1 MTNPIIIDNFLDKDF
16 FEKLKTLIIKSEFP
30 WFKRQTMVDS
40 TTNNLGYFTHSFYNN
55 NQAGSIYYN
64 DYIIPILDQL
74 NAISVIQ
81 VRANLTPSVFY
92 IERGSAFHCDYIF
105 ESLSKTAILYL
116 NSCNGGTEIKINN
129 EIKSIKAEEN
139 KMLIFDSDVEHR
151 GIVSTDAD
159 FRYIINFNYFENN
172 PRRKNET

>member
-1 MTNPIIIDNFLDKDF
+1 M
-16 FEKLKTLIIKSEFP
+16 
-30 WFKRQTMVDS
+30 
-40 TTNNLGYFTHSFYNN
+40 
-55 NQAGSIYYN
+55 
-64 DYIIPILDQL
+64 
-74 NAISVIQ
+74 
-81 VRANLTPSVFY
+81 
-92 IERGSAFHCDYIF
+92 
-105 ESLSKTAILYL
+105 